1 MAFCPAAIMDYCV
14 DLDIF
19 RGPLDLLL
27 YLVRKDELDIFDIP
41 IARVTEQYLG
51 YLRILQMID
60 VDVAGDFLV
69 VAATLMEIKSRMLLP
84 RMDEGLPAEA
94 DPRMHLVRQLLE
106 YKKFRDAAENLQ
118 ELAEEQSLKYWRF
131 PTEQFQRDNDPSSDP
146 IRDVELWDLVSAFG
160 RLMRQTLAMAPR
172 SIVYDETPIEVHMQE
187 IMTLLAR
194 ERQVAFW
201 DLITG
206 SRDRGRIVGRFLGVL
221 ELVRAKRIR
230 AEQDDAFGEIW
241 LSAIEHENDSER
253 ESGAPVSM
261 TNSPQTSN
269 GETSQA

>member
-1 MAFCPAAIMDYCV
+1 MEYCV

-41 IARVTEQYLG
+41 IARVTEQYLS

-69 VAATLMEIKSRMLLP
+69 MAASLMEIKSRMLLP
-84 RMDEGLPAEA
+84 SVEEGSQEES
-94 DPRMHLVRQLLE
+94 DPRMQLVRQLIE

-118 ELAEEQSLKYWRF
+118 ELAEEQMLRFARF
-131 PTEQFQRDNDPSSDP
+131 PVERMGQEVDPSSEP

-160 RLMRQTLAMAPR
+160 RLMRQTLALAPR

-187 IMTLLAR
+187 ILALLAQR
-194 ERQVAFW
+194 GSVAFW
-201 DLITG
+201 DLIVG
-206 SRDRGRIVGRFLGVL
+206 SPDRGRVVGKFLGVL
-221 ELVRAKRIR
+221 ELVKSKKIR
-230 AEQDDAFGEIW
+230 AEQEDPFGEIW
-241 LSAIEHENDSER
+241 LTALDPNISLDQPVEPALTYGSPKST
-253 ESGAPVSM
+253 SG
-261 TNSPQTSN
+261 
-269 GETSQA
+269 

>member
-1 MAFCPAAIMDYCV
+1 MDYCV

-41 IARVTEQYLG
+41 IARVTEQYLA

-69 VAATLMEIKSRMLLP
+69 MAATLMEIKSRMLLP
-84 RMDEGLPAEA
+84 RVEEGSQEES
-94 DPRMHLVRQLLE
+94 DPRMQLVRQLLE

-118 ELAEEQSLKYWRF
+118 ELAEEQMQRFARF
-131 PTEQFQRDNDPSSDP
+131 PVERMGQEVDPGSEP

-160 RLMRQTLAMAPR
+160 RLMRQTLALAPR

-187 IMTLLAR
+187 IMSLLSR
-194 ERQVAFW
+194 HGQIAFW
-201 DLITG
+201 DLIAG
-206 SRDRGRIVGRFLGVL
+206 SPDRGRIVGKFLGVL
-221 ELVRAKRIR
+221 ELVRSKRIH
-230 AEQDDAFGEIW
+230 AEQMEPFGEIW
-241 LSAIEHENDSER
+241 LVATERDDDREQRLVQPALAIESPT
-253 ESGAPVSM
+253 SGI
-261 TNSPQTSN
+261 
-269 GETSQA
+269 GDDSQA

>member
-1 MAFCPAAIMDYCV
+1 MAYCV

-19 RGPLDLLL
+19 RGPLELLL

-60 VDVAGDFLV
+60 VEVAGDFLV
-69 VAATLMEIKSRMLLP
+69 MAATLMEIKSRLLLP
-84 RMDEGLPAEA
+84 RTDDGPEADA
-94 DPRMHLVRQLLE
+94 DPRLQLVRQLLE

-118 ELAEEQSLKYWRF
+118 ELAAEHGLRF
-131 PTEQFQRDNDPSSDP
+131 ARVPVERMGHEVDPSAEP

-160 RLMRQTLAMAPR
+160 RLMRQTLALAPR

-187 IMTLLAR
+187 ILAILSQQ
-194 ERQVAFW
+194 RQVAFW

-206 SRDRGRIVGRFLGVL
+206 SKERGRIIGKFLGVL
-221 ELVRAKRIR
+221 ELVKSRKIC
-230 AEQDDAFGEIW
+230 AEQEDPFGEIW
-241 LSAIEHENDSER
+241 LSALDLDVNAEPQAGKPSLMEASPIPSDVENTRS
-253 ESGAPVSM
+253 
-261 TNSPQTSN
+261 
-269 GETSQA
+269 

>member
-1 MAFCPAAIMDYCV
+1 MDYCV

-51 YLRILQMID
+51 YLRVLQMID

-69 VAATLMEIKSRMLLP
+69 MAATLMEIKSRMLLP
-84 RMDEGLPAEA
+84 RSEEGSHDAA
-94 DPRMHLVRQLLE
+94 DPRMQLVRQLLE

-118 ELAEEQSLKYWRF
+118 ELAEEQLLRYTRF
-131 PTEQFQRDNDPSSDP
+131 STERMGQDVDPCSEP

-160 RLMRQTLAMAPR
+160 RLMRQTLALAPR

-187 IMTLLAR
+187 ILALLAQH
-194 ERQVAFW
+194 RQVAFW
-201 DLITG
+201 EMVTG
-206 SRDRGRIVGRFLGVL
+206 SLDRGRIVGRFLGVL
-221 ELVRAKRIR
+221 ELVRAKKIR
-230 AEQDDAFGEIW
+230 ADQESPFGEIW
-241 LSAIEHENDSER
+241 LTAVDLADYEQEIVTPALMDVPPTSSDGESAQ
-253 ESGAPVSM
+253 V
-261 TNSPQTSN
+261 
-269 GETSQA
+269 